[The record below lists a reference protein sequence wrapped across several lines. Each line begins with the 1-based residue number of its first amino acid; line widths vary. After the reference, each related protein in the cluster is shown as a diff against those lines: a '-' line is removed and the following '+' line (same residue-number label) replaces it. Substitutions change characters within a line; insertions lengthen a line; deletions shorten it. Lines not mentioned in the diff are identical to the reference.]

1 MKEAILIDNT
11 TNQHRKKDRHRGGYI
26 PFRCSEETAKQIE
39 ELAKRQSI
47 SKAEVVRELVNRG
60 LNSMQIE
67 DDRMRE
73 LVKVAAAEAL
83 APSVERLA
91 AISAKATQI
100 GSAAF
105 FLSIWAATK
114 DGSVEERAAIE
125 EAAAAARQL
134 GIQYLKLAKDKDL
147 DVFIRDGAK
156 KILED

>member
-1 MKEAILIDNT
+1 M
-11 TNQHRKKDRHRGGYI
+11 QV
-26 PFRCSEETAKQIE
+26 EEE
-39 ELAKRQSI
+39 
-47 SKAEVVRELVNRG
+47 
-60 LNSMQIE
+60 
-67 DDRMRE
+67 RMRE
-73 LVKVAAAEAL
+73 LVMAAAAEAL
-83 APSVERLA
+83 APGVERLA

-114 DGSVEERAAIE
+114 DGSSEERAAIV

-134 GIQYLKLAKDKDL
+134 GIQYLKLTKDKDL